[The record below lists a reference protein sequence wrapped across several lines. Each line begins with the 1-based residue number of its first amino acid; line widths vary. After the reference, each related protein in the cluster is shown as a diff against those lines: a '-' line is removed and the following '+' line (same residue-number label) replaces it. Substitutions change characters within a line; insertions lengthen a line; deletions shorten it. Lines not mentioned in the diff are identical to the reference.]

1 MAKGSFQKGPD
12 IIHPE
17 KASAVGSRN
26 SVYREGRN
34 EYAEAKLLIDEE
46 VDKIINHV
54 ATKLPPEV
62 LEKLHVGGTVK
73 DLLHS
78 YFNQGL
84 QNMYNRY
91 LVSVEDEMGKKFS
104 HMVDQQEYENLN
116 QYAPRDVSS
125 LIKDVGGSETFNNA
139 SIEGSVVN
147 VYESLQLHLQNG
159 VSDLETKTQKILNG
173 KLDIG
178 ALLNGNYSN
187 LVLKSNFS
195 DNPLKPETVNDVNLV
210 LNMAESE
217 LIEPIYHYQIASE
230 VIIRNVLS
238 DHILKIVE
246 KKIQEINDE
255 MVEQKKGVL
264 NKSGKVF
271 EKIRQL
277 ETHFGFEEQSADSP
291 QFNYMASKFL
301 EAIRGV
307 DAEIDFVDFDPLNI
321 RENVQQIIEEEN
333 IRNRGYNVAVS
344 SLIGI
349 LDDSHLG
356 YQHIE
361 NFKNCRKIIIREYA
375 DMNPTELPDEHYVI
389 NLSYQDDLQLRE
401 ERVSYCQQ
409 MDEFDDQILKMIKV
423 FEKLSKELNTA
434 EGTLDYDMVSD
445 QILKDKRPKKAA
457 KEDPE
462 ELETYRRGEEAW
474 EEFSFILPEKNELEK
489 MNETF
494 RERKE
499 IVKKRLKRLRQ
510 RVSDLYVYDYPP
522 ERIILEQR
530 LNFLENEYE
539 EFGIK
544 YNPFHAHPG
553 LFLDISASTVKR
565 RETTISS
572 MSSVVAQF
580 INMITTGFV
589 DSAYEEYHE
598 RKRLEQETDTQV
610 FGVAT

>member
-1 MAKGSFQKGPD
+1 MAKGPD

-17 KASAVGSRN
+17 RASAVGSRN
-26 SVYREGRN
+26 SIHRRGRN

-46 VDKIINHV
+46 VDKILNHIT
-54 ATKLPPEV
+54 TKLPPEV

-73 DLLHS
+73 DILHS

-91 LVSVEDEMGKKFS
+91 LVSVEDEMGKRFNDLVSK
-104 HMVDQQEYENLN
+104 EEAENLN
-116 QYAPRDVSS
+116 QYTPRDVSS
-125 LIKDVGGSETFNNA
+125 LINDVGGSEVFNNA
-139 SIEGSVVN
+139 SIERSVVN
-147 VYESLQLHLQNG
+147 VYENLQGHLQTG
-159 VSDLETKTQKILNG
+159 VSEMEIKTQKILNG

-178 ALLNGNYSN
+178 ALLNGNFSN
-187 LVLKSNFS
+187 MVLKSNFR

-217 LIEPIYHYQIASE
+217 LVEPIYHYQIASE

-238 DHILKIVE
+238 EHILKIIE
-246 KKIQEINDE
+246 QKIQEIDDD
-255 MVEQKKGVL
+255 MIEQKKCAL
-264 NKSGKVF
+264 NKNGRLF
-271 EKIRQL
+271 EKIKQL
-277 ETHFGFEEQSADSP
+277 ETHIGFEEQSEDSP
-291 QFNYMASKFL
+291 QFTYMANKFL
-301 EAIRGV
+301 VAIRGV

-321 RENVQQIIEEEN
+321 RENVQRIVDDEN
-333 IRNRGYNVAVS
+333 IRNRGYNLAVS

-375 DMNPTELPDEHYVI
+375 DMNPMELPDEHYVI
-389 NLSYQDDLQLRE
+389 NLTYQDDLQLRE
-401 ERVSYCQQ
+401 ERIAYCQQ

-423 FEKLSKELNTA
+423 FERLNKDQKA
-434 EGTLDYDMVSD
+434 ERGTLDFDMVSD
-445 QILKDKRPKKAA
+445 QILKGKKSKKEA
-457 KEDPE
+457 KEDIE
-462 ELETYRRGEEAW
+462 EVETHRRGEEAW

-494 RERKE
+494 MERKE
-499 IVKKRLKRLRQ
+499 IVKKRLKRLRK
-510 RVSDLYVYDYPP
+510 RISDSYVYEYPS

-530 LNFLENEYE
+530 LNFLEEEYE
-539 EFGIK
+539 NYGRR

-565 RETTISS
+565 RETTINS
-572 MSSVVAQF
+572 MSNVVAQF
-580 INMITTGFV
+580 ISRVTNEFV
-589 DSAYEEYHE
+589 DSSYEEFHQ
-598 RKRLEQETDTQV
+598 RRLLEQETDTNT
-610 FGVAT
+610 FTAAT